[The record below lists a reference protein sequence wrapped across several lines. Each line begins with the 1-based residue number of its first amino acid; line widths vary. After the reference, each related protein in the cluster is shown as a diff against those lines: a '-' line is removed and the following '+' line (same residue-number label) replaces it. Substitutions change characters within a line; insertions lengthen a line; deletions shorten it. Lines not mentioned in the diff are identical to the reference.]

1 MLASKG
7 LRKPF
12 LVFAGKMSPRLRASL
27 WDDVGWKQRQGL
39 SNFSNGTKTIMS
51 RVLIYFLNNFLAK
64 ESYENGKSKKR
75 QISFSE
81 SFTNNV
87 LNKQN
92 FLGKSFIKKLLTK

>member
-1 MLASKG
+1 
-7 LRKPF
+7 
-12 LVFAGKMSPRLRASL
+12 
-27 WDDVGWKQRQGL
+27 
-39 SNFSNGTKTIMS
+39 MS